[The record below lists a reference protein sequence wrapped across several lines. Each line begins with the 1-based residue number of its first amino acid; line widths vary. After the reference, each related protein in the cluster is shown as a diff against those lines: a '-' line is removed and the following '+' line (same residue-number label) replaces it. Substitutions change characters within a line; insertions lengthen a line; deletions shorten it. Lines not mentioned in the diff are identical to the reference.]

1 MAGKKRTPKVT
12 TTASFKETEG
22 ADNAP
27 STPME
32 QPDEI
37 HVGEPLSGK
46 LGEEVPPTEEQRQ
59 VDGFVKVV
67 ALMTFQCYAH
77 GTGMYPLVKGTST
90 YVHTDHLDGM
100 LRAGVIRELRE
111 GDE

>member
-12 TTASFKETEG
+12 TTASFNGEEG

-32 QPDEI
+32 QPDAI
-37 HVGEPLSGK
+37 HADVPPSGA
-46 LGEEVPPTEEQRQ
+46 LGEETPPTEEQREES
-59 VDGFVKVV
+59 GFVKVV
-67 ALMTFQCYAH
+67 ALLSFQCYAH

-90 YVHTDHLDGM
+90 YVHRDHLEGM
-100 LRAGVIRELRE
+100 LRAGVIRELRD